1 MKISLRLG
9 TVAMAILSACGS
21 PESTPAETEQPD
33 TQVIGKLWVTS
44 DRLDRHSCPA
54 ATCGIVGQ
62 LFFREG
68 ATPLEEKDGWVR
80 ISEPYAALCENG
92 INEYVDVGNN
102 ACTEENGVV
111 GGDFSEWVQRA
122 QLSETRPPDPA
133 ETAQADETLV
143 AYSDDFAQ
151 HRDAFTKLAAQL
163 IQEGRCSA
171 ADFREQGGFMKS
183 VNEYPDEPVYFTY
196 CGGMHLSNKVYVNA
210 ETVQILR

>member
-1 MKISLRLG
+1 MKISLRFG
-9 TVAMAILSACGS
+9 IVAIAALSACGF
-21 PESTPAETEQPD
+21 PESVQTETQQPA

-54 ATCGIVGQ
+54 ETCGIVGQ
-62 LFFREG
+62 LFFREA

-80 ISEPYAALCENG
+80 ISEPYAAFCENG
-92 INEYVDVGNN
+92 VNEYVDSGNN

-111 GGDFSEWVQRA
+111 GGDFSEWVQKA
-122 QLSETRPPDPA
+122 QLSEIRPQDPA

-143 AYSDDFAQ
+143 AYSDDFEQ
-151 HRDAFTKLAAQL
+151 HRDAFKKLATQL

-183 VNEYPDEPVYFTY
+183 VNEYPNEPVYFTY
-196 CGGMHLSNKVYVNA
+196 CGGMHLSKKVYVNA
-210 ETVQILR
+210 QTVKILR